1 MKFRIKKGD
10 KVVVISGSHKGKTGK
25 VTQLH
30 VAKSAVTIE
39 GVNIRKMHKKAQ
51 PNRPGGI
58 VEKEG
63 PIHYSNVMLLD
74 DKGKKTRVGFK
85 FEEDKKGG
93 APKKVRIARTT
104 SAAI

>member
-10 KVVVISGSHKGKTGK
+10 KVVVISGAHKGATGK

-30 VAKSAVTIE
+30 PAKNAVTVE
-39 GVNIRKMHKKAQ
+39 GVNMRKLHKKAQ

-74 DKGKKTRVGFK
+74 DQGKRTRIGYK
-85 FEEDKKGG
+85 FEEKDGKT
-93 APKKVRIARTT
+93 KKVRIARTT
-104 SAAI
+104 SAPI

>member
-10 KVVVISGSHKGKTGK
+10 KVVVISGAHRGKTGK

-30 VAKSAVTIE
+30 PAKCAITVE
-39 GVNIRKMHKKAQ
+39 GVNIRKMHKKAR
-51 PNRPGGI
+51 PNQPGGI

-74 DKGKKTRVGFK
+74 DKGKKTRIGFK
-85 FEEDKKGG
+85 LEEGKKGG
-93 APKKVRIARTT
+93 APKKTRIARTT
-104 SAAI
+104 AAAV